1 VVVHES
7 ARKHGF
13 ADSDILEAA
22 TNYLIAYTIN
32 DDRPTRE
39 LRLGFDSAGRLL
51 ETVVLLLNDGTQLVI
66 HAMKARPQYFDLL
79 PWTHKEISMTNAKAP
94 RHASGQTV
102 NDELAASLAD
112 EAEAGY
118 DPDTLRRKGGRP
130 PIGSA
135 AARVIPV
142 RLDPELEAAL
152 RERVAVDHSNTSE
165 VIRDAL
171 RAWLRS
177 A

>member
-1 VVVHES
+1 M
-7 ARKHGF
+7 
-13 ADSDILEAA
+13 
-22 TNYLIAYTIN
+22 
-32 DDRPTRE
+32 TRE
-39 LRLGFDSAGRLL
+39 KTPRTDS
-51 ETVVLLLNDGTQLVI
+51 
-66 HAMKARPQYFDLL
+66 KP
-79 PWTHKEISMTNAKAP
+79 P
-94 RHASGQTV
+94 RTASGMPVT
-102 NDELAASLAD
+102 DELIQALAA

-118 DPDTLRRKGGRP
+118 DPDSLRRRGGRT

-142 RLDPELEAAL
+142 RLDPELEEAL
-152 RERVAVDHSNTSE
+152 RERAAADHSNTSE

>member
-1 VVVHES
+1 MT
-7 ARKHGF
+7 KK
-13 ADSDILEAA
+13 
-22 TNYLIAYTIN
+22 TI
-32 DDRPTRE
+32 
-39 LRLGFDSAGRLL
+39 
-51 ETVVLLLNDGTQLVI
+51 
-66 HAMKARPQYFDLL
+66 K
-79 PWTHKEISMTNAKAP
+79 
-94 RHASGQTV
+94 GQPVT
-102 NDELAASLAD
+102 DELIEKLAR

-118 DPDTLRRKGGRP
+118 DVEVLKRRGGRK

-152 RERVAVDHSNTSE
+152 KARADADHSNASE

-171 RAWLRS
+171 RAWLES